1 MNKAGE
7 IVSINPPHAIPG
19 GEITIECKG
28 FGVGSDGTHGCTV
41 DGDVCR
47 IIAASSRRII
57 AIAPAVAGTVEANVN
72 LVADGRQSES
82 FQMFVGEKLIDEMHI
97 VANPAIDPKD
107 DSLVVTRSGSRGESL
122 PHTLYRLEADGY
134 IDEMP
139 VSVMNPTG
147 IAFNATGEM
156 FVTNRSDGWVV
167 QIERGEEAITYA
179 AGLGVATGLA
189 FDVEDVLYVGDRSGT
204 IYKVPEPGFI
214 ETFAVLEPL
223 VSAYHMAFGPD
234 GRLYVTAPGLTS
246 HDSVHAIDADGAVST
261 YFRGLGRPQGL
272 AFDVDGN
279 LYIAACYKGRYG
291 VVRLTPEAASAEM
304 FVAGMNVVGVCF
316 TRAGDM
322 IVATADAAYSLPLG
336 IQGLIL
342 N

>member
-19 GEITIECKG
+19 GEITIECMG
-28 FGVGSDGTHGCTV
+28 FNAVGDRTHRCTV
-41 DGDVCR
+41 GGDACR

-57 AIAPAVAGTVEANVN
+57 AIAPAVAGTGEASVN
-72 LVADGRQSES
+72 LITNDAQSES
-82 FQMFVGEKLIDEMHI
+82 FPMFVGEKLIDEMHI

-147 IAFNATGEM
+147 IAFNAAGEM

-179 AGLGVATGLA
+179 AGLGVATGIA
-189 FDVEDVLYVGDRSGT
+189 FDVEDILYVGDRSGT

-214 ETFAVLEPL
+214 ETFAVLEPS
-223 VSAYHMAFGPD
+223 VSAYNMAFGPD

-261 YFRGLGRPQGL
+261 YFRGFGRPQGL

-279 LYIAACYKGRYG
+279 LYIAACYKGRHG
-291 VVRLTPEAASAEM
+291 VVRLTPNAASAEM
-304 FVAGMNVVGVCF
+304 FVAGMNVVGLCF